1 METIFQILRILLV
14 LGILTLIIYIPLRLL
29 KLSFPVIKEGQV
41 AVIERQG
48 KFARVAG
55 PGQIHVIQS
64 LEEIDH
70 YLTVR
75 TQGAVYEFPELW
87 IQDFVPISVNL
98 TLSYHRS
105 FEGIPYDLQKKLAY
119 YPMDEW
125 NNLTRAQIER
135 TLQDVLPTVEFSH
148 FLSANPVYRADVER
162 MTEKTLGDRLRPYGM
177 ILDNEH
183 GLALNSI
190 SLPEKLRAT
199 LIQVSSTKIDV
210 NTRGRLI
217 SELMTLYPGHSE
229 AFFLAL
235 AGFLAGQDVP
245 THTMLPPMII
255 SGPNQVMPE
264 SPHQPPPQLTA
275 PPKGE
280 REAEDDEEVWQILK
294 PLPKES
300 EFKNF

>member
-1 METIFQILRILLV
+1 MEIIAQILRILLI

-48 KFARVAG
+48 KFARIAG
-55 PGQIHVIQS
+55 PGQIPLIES

-70 YLTVR
+70 YLSIR

-98 TLSYHRS
+98 TLSYRRS
-105 FEGIPYDLQKKLAY
+105 FEGIPSDLQKKLAY

-125 NNLTRAQIER
+125 QNITRAQIER

-162 MTEKTLGDRLRPYGM
+162 LTEHALGDRLRPYGM
-177 ILDNEH
+177 ILDSEH

-190 SLPEKLRAT
+190 SLPAKLRET
-199 LIQVSSTKIDV
+199 LVQVNSTKIDV

-217 SELMTLYPGHSE
+217 SELMSRYPGHTE

-235 AGFLAGQDVP
+235 AGFLAGQDIP
-245 THTMLPPMII
+245 THTMLPPMIF
-255 SGPNQVMPE
+255 SGPTPVI
-264 SPHQPPPQLTA
+264 SDPPPQQPPQLAA
-275 PPKGE
+275 PSKGE
-280 REAEDDEEVWQILK
+280 SDAEDDEEVWNILK
-294 PLPKES
+294 APPQDS
-300 EFKNF
+300 EIKSF